1 MPNNP
6 EQLITTLAGEVQ
18 TLLDARLQN
27 PAMIGI
33 HTGGVWVAERLH
45 QELDSKMPLGTLDI
59 NFYRDDFSRRG
70 FNPVVNASEINF
82 DLENKDIL
90 LVDDVLHTGRTI
102 RAAMNEIF
110 DYGRPASLNLI
121 VLFDRGGRELPIAPT
136 LCGETVELTDQQQLE
151 LSGPSPLKIEV
162 VSND

>member
-6 EQLITTLAGEVQ
+6 EQLITILASEVQ
-18 TLLDARLQN
+18 TLLNDRLQN

-33 HTGGVWVAERLH
+33 HTGGAWVAERLH
-45 QELDSKMPLGTLDI
+45 QELKSKMPLGTLDI

-110 DYGRPASLNLI
+110 DYGRPASLNL
-121 VLFDRGGRELPIAPT
+121 VVMFDRGGRELPIAPAV
-136 LCGETVELTDQQQLE
+136 CGETIELSELQQLE